1 MKDSERVT
9 RRQSFGTAAGEYDR
23 LRPTYPAEA
32 LRWALGERPLR
43 VVDLGAGTG
52 ILTRVLLALGHHVT
66 AVEPDGRMRAHLER
80 VIPQVTTLD
89 GRAEQIPLP
98 DAAADAVVAG
108 QAYHWFDPAPAH
120 AEIARVLRPGGV
132 FVPLWNILDLSVP
145 WQAELTRVSED
156 DTAGRGTEE
165 PAPDVGSL
173 GPAYGPVERR
183 RFPHAVWHTPDSLV
197 GLVATRS
204 YYLTSPP
211 ARQREIDRRVRDLC
225 ATHPDLA
232 GRDRFPLNYLTIVYR
247 IPTLPQPGSG
257 DTTL

>member
-1 MKDSERVT
+1 M
-9 RRQSFGTAAGEYDR
+9 
-23 LRPTYPAEA
+23 
-32 LRWALGERPLR
+32 
-43 VVDLGAGTG
+43 
-52 ILTRVLLALGHHVT
+52 
-66 AVEPDGRMRAHLER
+66 PDGF
-80 VIPQVTTLD
+80 
-89 GRAEQIPLP
+89 
-98 DAAADAVVAG
+98 ADVVVAG

-156 DTAGRGTEE
+156 DTAGRGTEPPE
-165 PAPDVGSL
+165 IGSL

-183 RFPHAVWHTPDSLV
+183 RFRHAVWHTADSLV

-232 GRDRFPLNYLTIVYR
+232 GRDRFPLNYLTDVYR
-247 IPTLPQPGSG
+247 IPTVPRPSESSTLGGQGPG
-257 DTTL
+257 